1 MSKKFYI
8 APESEELMLN
18 MESSILVGSK
28 PGASDIEDGDPA
40 PILDPDG
47 SDDDGF

>member
-18 MESSILVGSK
+18 MESSILVGSGIID
-28 PGASDIEDGDPA
+28 PESGDPVPVLPPSGDEEDG
-40 PILDPDG
+40 
-47 SDDDGF
+47 F